1 MNRRMDRVTGEE
13 ATIYTPPE
21 DVVEVPSSE
30 CRWIGAGVNRRLI
43 YTPSEKYG
51 RTLPPEVT
59 NVSPDEAALSWDHAV
74 PDGVVQVVTHL
85 AGVHQ
90 DKVGTCPWCESLT
103 VATKRGYE
111 AALNFKRCP
120 S

>member
-21 DVVEVPSSE
+21 DVVEV
-30 CRWIGAGVNRRLI
+30 
-43 YTPSEKYG
+43 TD
-51 RTLPPEVT
+51 
-59 NVSPDEAALSWDHAV
+59 VSPDTEPLPA
-74 PDGVVQVVTHL
+74 GVVYVVYHL
-85 AGVHQ
+85 AGLHQ
-90 DKVGTCPWCESLT
+90 EKVGTCPWCESLT

-111 AALNFKRCP
+111 AAMNFKRCP